1 MLNKDYEIVFF
12 GHRQLFNKDK
22 VRQRLLDCVEQHILN
37 GAKRFK
43 IGTHGEFDNLALSV
57 CCELR
62 NKYKDIKIT
71 AVFTTLSFLTKKED
85 YSIADDYKRNNI
97 ETMVYPIED
106 EHYKNQIV
114 VNNRLMVDDCD
125 IVICYVDMKEYRSG
139 AKRAVNYAKR
149 QGKQI
154 INLYKEEDRPFYGM
168 TEEEKEAEYKRF
180 MEELHNLNKQYK
192 KK

>member
-1 MLNKDYEIVFF
+1 VINNDYEIVFF
-12 GHRQLFNKDK
+12 GHRKIYKENII
-22 VRQRLLDCVEQHILN
+22 RQRLLDCVELHILN

-43 IGTHGEFDNLALSV
+43 VGTHGDFDKLALSV

-97 ETMVYPIED
+97 ETMVYPIEE

-125 IVICYVDMKEYRSG
+125 LVICYVDMKEYRSG
-139 AKRAVNYAKR
+139 AKRAVNYAKK

-154 INLYKEEDRPFYGM
+154 INLFKEEDRPFYGM
-168 TEEEKEAEYKRF
+168 TEEEKAVEIKRIF
-180 MEELHNLNKQYK
+180 DELHNLKEK
-192 KK
+192 FK

>member
-1 MLNKDYEIVFF
+1 MINNDYEIVFF
-12 GHRQLFNKDK
+12 GHRKIYKENII
-22 VRQRLLDCVEQHILN
+22 RQRLLDCVELHILN

-43 IGTHGEFDNLALSV
+43 VGTHGDFDKLALSV

-97 ETMVYPIED
+97 ETMVYPIEE

-125 IVICYVDMKEYRSG
+125 LVICYVDMKEYRSG
-139 AKRAVNYAKR
+139 AKRAVNYAKK

-154 INLYKEEDRPFYGM
+154 INLFKEEDRPFYGM
-168 TEEEKEAEYKRF
+168 TEEEKAVEIKRIF
-180 MEELHNLNKQYK
+180 DELHNLKEK
-192 KK
+192 FK